1 VFVMW
6 WDAVGFARD
15 TPSTDAESREER
27 EQPRRKCRFGRI
39 KQHQRW
45 CTCHIRGVCSVGIT
59 HTAWVARATE
69 ITRIVRSVCG
79 TGAVRALVVCCR
91 QCLCCG
97 YRALLP
103 LSIKG
108 RGNLTHEVCDL
119 GIARPATS
127 SERKQ
132 RCRAR
137 THLQQFEQ
145 LTLGTSG
152 VVEHA
157 DGCERTE
164 LQLVRCAPHNRKV
177 RVKSWGH
184 SRDNALFDRSVS
196 KVIHRQA
203 PTAPRVERSTRT
215 AVCGR
220 TGAGLSPSSRGSIR
234 GVVLQSVVRIQ
245 LSGFAPGKS
254 LFRSRDSA
262 SS

>member
-1 VFVMW
+1 MSRAVFVMW
-6 WDAVGFARD
+6 RDAVALARD
-15 TPSTDAESREER
+15 TPGTDAESREER
-27 EQPRRKCRFGRI
+27 EQPRRKRRFGLI

-59 HTAWVARATE
+59 HTAWAVRATE
-69 ITRIVRSVCG
+69 ITRTVRPVCG
-79 TGAVRALVVCCR
+79 TGAVRALVGCGG
-91 QCLCCG
+91 QPLCCG
-97 YRALLP
+97 HRVLLP

-137 THLQQFEQ
+137 AHLQPFEQ
-145 LTLGTSG
+145 FTLGTSG

-164 LQLVRCAPHNRKV
+164 LQLVRCAPHNRKI

-203 PTAPRVERSTRT
+203 PTAPTVERSTRT
-215 AVCGR
+215 AVLRPDRGR
-220 TGAGLSPSSRGSIR
+220 GQGYPPRPAAPSLSAAQKKNPKP
-234 GVVLQSVVRIQ
+234 V
-245 LSGFAPGKS
+245 F
-254 LFRSRDSA
+254 
-262 SS
+262 